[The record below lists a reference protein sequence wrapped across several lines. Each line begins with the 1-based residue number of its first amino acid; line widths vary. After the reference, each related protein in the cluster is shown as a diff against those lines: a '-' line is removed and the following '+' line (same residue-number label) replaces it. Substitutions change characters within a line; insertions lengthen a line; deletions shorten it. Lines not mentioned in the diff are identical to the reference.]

1 MARIGRLTDDQIIE
15 IRETYEHQRDLADND
30 PEYYETVMDT
40 EERLAGRFEL
50 SRSMVRRIVLGLSY
64 AEVGGPI
71 DEQRR
76 ASDKSAAGEVVHTA
90 ARITITR
97 PGSKPKSYVHPPG
110 TTVLVE
116 PIVEDP
122 NDYGE
127 SGLPLKGERAPSS
140 GKAKGKSTSSPRNAH
155 AAPDEDESLH
165 AELRRRQ
172 RAIDDPTV
180 SESMKGIHRRRNDKI
195 RYLLGYGETDS
206 DSQGRGG
213 DL

>member
-15 IRETYEHQRDLADND
+15 IRETYDHQRDLADND

-40 EERLAGRFEL
+40 EERLAGRFDL
-50 SRSMVRRIVLGLSY
+50 SRSMIRRIVLGLSY

-76 ASDKSAAGEVVHTA
+76 AADKSAAGEVVHTA

-122 NDYGE
+122 NDYSE
-127 SGLPLKGERAPSS
+127 SGLPLKGDKASSS
-140 GKAKGKSTSSPRNAH
+140 GKANARAASRASSSGAD
-155 AAPDEDESLH
+155 DEDESLH
-165 AELRRRQ
+165 AELTRFERIPKAKRKPHHDRRIDTL
-172 RAIDDPTV
+172 RA
-180 SESMKGIHRRRNDKI
+180 
-195 RYLLGYGETDS
+195 LLGRGETDS
-206 DSQGRGG
+206 ARSASGNI
-213 DL
+213 